1 FLQLL
6 LCVAPFLYL
15 ILARAPIRHYVR
27 AAAIALTLAAI
38 PVSLGAAASRWEH
51 ASLPADQR
59 RAAAAAEARADARLE
74 EMISSLQTLRDRIR
88 QSDVSGAR
96 NAWLGARGPFV
107 QLEPLVAR
115 VDPEAAEEL
124 NGEPGEAAGFHGIE
138 ATLFQSG
145 GTWAGDPD
153 ARKGLLADVD
163 ELLAR
168 SRSAAGLIRSLT
180 LSPATVRGAWAG
192 HRWTMVGRID
202 GQESFASQSSIT
214 EWRATLDA
222 IDADLGYGGFFTA
235 PIREALEPALTRSA
249 EPPSY
254 GEARPELRTTPEQ
267 LHVAVPLTGPDRVW
281 DSIDRA
287 RLLRAVEETFTRVE
301 QNGPAASAVAPA
313 TGG

>member
-1 FLQLL
+1 
-6 LCVAPFLYL
+6 
-15 ILARAPIRHYVR
+15 
-27 AAAIALTLAAI
+27 
-38 PVSLGAAASRWEH
+38 
-51 ASLPADQR
+51 
-59 RAAAAAEARADARLE
+59 
-74 EMISSLQTLRDRIR
+74 
-88 QSDVSGAR
+88 
-96 NAWLGARGPFV
+96 
-107 QLEPLVAR
+107 VAR

-145 GTWAGDPD
+145 GTWAGEPD